1 MFLRAGIL
9 ITVFALSLITLPAYA
24 RLDILGIWQ
33 VLYPDSNA
41 VDIGGSGCQICHQ
54 SAMGNEP
61 WNAYGWG
68 IRERIH
74 SGFTIE
80 QSIRFV
86 GGEDPDG
93 NNVESIDEISNDF
106 QPGWTAGNNN
116 TIYCESVMAMNPCSG
131 SATLPNQPPPDPLPE
146 STALDFPLAVN
157 NPIPDAILGSA
168 TILDLVEVANN
179 FNAPVKAVK
188 APGIDGSLFVVEQT
202 GKIFRVDLSTGQKT
216 LFLNV
221 SNRLADINSG
231 YDERGLLGL
240 EFHPDYANNGLFYT
254 YQSEP
259 VRTVDDNN
267 VDFTVANP
275 NHRAFITEHKA
286 SDPSCNSSIS
296 EKKDLLI
303 IDQPEAN
310 HNGGDLAFDQNGY
323 LYISLGDG
331 GGANDRGDGH
341 GVRGNGRDKASP
353 LGAILRI
360 DPLGSNSQNTKYG
373 IPNSNP
379 FVGQSGVDEIYAYG
393 FRNPYRISFDK
404 NTDELYAADV
414 GQNKIEEIDFVTI
427 GGNYGWNWKEGSF
440 AFYSS
445 NSSGTYVSNVDHPGQ
460 PNDLI
465 DPIGE
470 YGRQDGIA
478 VTGGYVYRG
487 STIGDKNGDYIF
499 GDFSGPSIQTATGRI
514 FSLDVTNGDIEE
526 FGLANNI
533 NGYITAFG
541 QDADNE
547 LYVLVNDQFNPSG
560 QQGRLMKLVET
571 GNTVSPPVSI
581 GESAQCP
588 PSEGLCFPINAVSGN
603 ISLICL

>member
-1 MFLRAGIL
+1 M
-9 ITVFALSLITLPAYA
+9 
-24 RLDILGIWQ
+24 
-33 VLYPDSNA
+33 
-41 VDIGGSGCQICHQ
+41 
-54 SAMGNEP
+54 
-61 WNAYGWG
+61 
-68 IRERIH
+68 
-74 SGFTIE
+74 
-80 QSIRFV
+80 
-86 GGEDPDG
+86 
-93 NNVESIDEISNDF
+93 
-106 QPGWTAGNNN
+106 
-116 TIYCESVMAMNPCSG
+116 
-131 SATLPNQPPPDPLPE
+131 
-146 STALDFPLAVN
+146 
-157 NPIPDAILGSA
+157 
-168 TILDLVEVANN
+168 
-179 FNAPVKAVK
+179 
-188 APGIDGSLFVVEQT
+188 
-202 GKIFRVDLSTGQKT
+202 
-216 LFLNV
+216 
-221 SNRLADINSG
+221 
-231 YDERGLLGL
+231 
-240 EFHPDYANNGLFYT
+240 
-254 YQSEP
+254 
-259 VRTVDDNN
+259 
-267 VDFTVANP
+267 
-275 NHRAFITEHKA
+275 
-286 SDPSCNSSIS
+286 
-296 EKKDLLI
+296 
-303 IDQPEAN
+303 
-310 HNGGDLAFDQNGY
+310 
-323 LYISLGDG
+323 
-331 GGANDRGDGH
+331 
-341 GVRGNGRDKASP
+341 
-353 LGAILRI
+353 
-360 DPLGSNSQNTKYG
+360 
-373 IPNSNP
+373 
-379 FVGQSGVDEIYAYG
+379 DEIYAYG

-547 LYVLVNDQFNPSG
+547 LYVLVNDQFTPSG

-588 PSEGLCFPINAVSGN
+588 PSEGLCFPIKAVSGN

>member
-41 VDIGGSGCQICHQ
+41 ADIGGSGCQICHQ
-54 SAMGNEP
+54 SATGSEP

-68 IRERIH
+68 IRQRIL
-74 SGFTIE
+74 SNFTVE

-86 GGEDPDG
+86 EDDDPDG
-93 NNVESIDEISNDF
+93 NSVESIDEINNDF
-106 QPGWTAGNNN
+106 QPGWTSGNNN
-116 TIYCESVMAMNPCSG
+116 TIYCESAMALNPCNG
-131 SATLPNQPPPDPLPE
+131 SATLLNQPPPDPLPE

-157 NPIPDAILGSA
+157 NPIPDAIPGSA
-168 TILDLVEVANN
+168 SILDLVEIANN

-216 LFLNV
+216 SFLNV
-221 SNRLADINSG
+221 SNRLVGINSG

-240 EFHPDYANNGLFYT
+240 AFHPDYASNGLLYT

-259 VRTVDDNN
+259 VRATDDSD
-267 VDFTVANP
+267 VDFAVVGP
-275 NHRAFITEHKA
+275 NHRTFITEYKA
-286 SDPSCNSSIS
+286 SDPSCNSYIS
-296 EKKDLLI
+296 KKKDLLI
-303 IDQPEAN
+303 IDQPQGN
-310 HNGGDLAFDQNGY
+310 HNGGDLVFDQNGY

-331 GGANDRGDGH
+331 GGANDLGNGH
-341 GVRGNGRDKASP
+341 GVRGNGRNNTNP

-360 DPLGSNSQNTKYG
+360 EPLGNNSQNTKYG

-379 FVGQSGVDEIYAYG
+379 FIGQSGVDEIYAYG

-404 NTDELYAADV
+404 NTDDLYAADV
-414 GQNKIEEIDFVTI
+414 GQNKIEEIDLVTI
-427 GGNYGWNWKEGSF
+427 GGNYGWNWKEGTF

-487 STIGDKNGDYIF
+487 STIGGKNGGYIF
-499 GDFSGPSIQTATGRI
+499 GDFSGSNINTATGRI
-514 FSLDVTNGDIEE
+514 FSLDVANGDIEE
-526 FGLANNI
+526 FGLTNNI
-533 NGYITAFG
+533 NGYITGFG
-541 QDADNE
+541 QDVDNE
-547 LYVLVNDQFNPSG
+547 LYVVVNDQLNPSG
-560 QQGRLMKLVET
+560 QQGRLLKLVES
-571 GNTVSPPVSI
+571 GDTVTPPVAV

-588 PSEGLCFPINAVSGN
+588 PSDDICVPIKSANGN
-603 ISLICL
+603 ISVICL